1 VTRAPPARARTHGSP
16 AATRTDTN
24 PVTGCGFGRNGAFY
38 ATEFSTKGLDNATPG
53 TGAVVRVPAHSSHP
67 ITVIGGLSFP
77 GGFAA
82 GPDGSIYVS
91 NWSVA
96 PATQHVGSVVRITQ

>member
-1 VTRAPPARARTHGSP
+1 VW
-16 AATRTDTN
+16 ATGLTA
-24 PVTGCGFGRNGAFY
+24 VTGCGFGTDGQFY
-38 ATEFSTKGLDNATPG
+38 ATEFSTNGLDNASPG
-53 TGAVVRVPAHSSHP
+53 TGEVVRVPAGSTSP
-67 ITVIGGLSFP
+67 TVITSGLSFP

-96 PATQHVGSVVRITQ
+96 PADSGGGPTGQVIRITL